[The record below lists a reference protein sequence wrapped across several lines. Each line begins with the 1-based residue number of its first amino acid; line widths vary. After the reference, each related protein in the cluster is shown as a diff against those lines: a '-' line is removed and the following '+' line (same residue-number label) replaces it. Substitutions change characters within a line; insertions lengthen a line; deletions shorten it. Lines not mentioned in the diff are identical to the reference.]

1 MATKVKLI
9 ETGAVTGNIIP
20 DGGIATAKLA
30 DDAVTTI
37 KISDGNITHEK
48 LHTSMDLTGKTVTV
62 ATAAGS
68 TNTTAAAST
77 AFVQQELTTLIG
89 GAPSTLDTLNELAA
103 AINDDASYASTL
115 TTALATKAPLASPT
129 FTGTPLL
136 SNRFKTQDGS
146 AQMNMGQWDGSNHRI
161 EADSNRPFKIY
172 SYNTSGGIAL
182 GISGNDKLTING
194 DGSGIDVTGTVTA
207 DGLDVD
213 TGDAGNGLNYGFD
226 VKNAASGSATS
237 YAMPAISWSNGG
249 LRWAS
254 VHGERNPVG
263 GYGGSFVVNTMNPA
277 GSAVKRLGIDL
288 NGDIS
293 FYEDTGTTPKF
304 FWDASAEDLQI
315 GGNLLNLSGVS
326 SGTTGARLSANGGGM
341 LRLASG
347 GVDALYVVDGG
358 NVGIGTD
365 NPTAKVQINNAAD
378 SRLIIFET
386 GTSPYTSTLELAS
399 QGLGTYGATVQYT
412 SSAERLTLEN
422 YGRTISAAS
431 YSGSIAF
438 KTKLN
443 NTTPTEVMFIHGF
456 TGNVGIGTSAPTNK
470 FGINRTSINTNERMI
485 NLYTGTTG
493 AGNYVS
499 IGAQYSETNALS
511 NSEIRFGNEVQSNA
525 PSFLAFATG
534 NTSTPTERMRIDS
547 GGDMIYGGA
556 TGVHEKY
563 FSGFTTGN
571 GTFSHDITH
580 TVDSGTGTV
589 LEIKA
594 AFTHHPSYDCILH
607 TWISRRDTT
616 VSHSELF
623 RRDTTLSGSWTV
635 SRVSATVTRVTKNA
649 GTYNGGGPYWIKA
662 IWRNY

>member
-1 MATKVKLI
+1 
-9 ETGAVTGNIIP
+9 
-20 DGGIATAKLA
+20 
-30 DDAVTTI
+30 
-37 KISDGNITHEK
+37 
-48 LHTSMDLTGKTVTV
+48 
-62 ATAAGS
+62 
-68 TNTTAAAST
+68 
-77 AFVQQELTTLIG
+77 
-89 GAPSTLDTLNELAA
+89 
-103 AINDDASYASTL
+103 
-115 TTALATKAPLASPT
+115 
-129 FTGTPLL
+129 
-136 SNRFKTQDGS
+136 
-146 AQMNMGQWDGSNHRI
+146 MNMGQWDGSNHRI

-456 TGNVGIGTSAPTNK
+456 TGNVGIGTSSPLSDLHVKATSVDSSNGLRLEYNTGTPYYSRIKQHGNDLHIMADTTNTGGTMRFYAATDNYVDTPIMNLNPAGVGIHQALDITYNDIGTAGSTTENYANSHSTK
-470 FGINRTSINTNERMI
+470 KYFFRITADGAWRKVLGSFNDTFGSFTATVSDTASGDVALYTYRITSPIYGVSSFSQTTYTEGGWNTGTFAFRIVAVGNSSYQLECQYQSYYSSANTGLCYMTINRS
-485 NLYTGTTG
+485 
-493 AGNYVS
+493 
-499 IGAQYSETNALS
+499 
-511 NSEIRFGNEVQSNA
+511 
-525 PSFLAFATG
+525 
-534 NTSTPTERMRIDS
+534 
-547 GGDMIYGGA
+547 
-556 TGVHEKY
+556 
-563 FSGFTTGN
+563 
-571 GTFSHDITH
+571 
-580 TVDSGTGTV
+580 
-589 LEIKA
+589 
-594 AFTHHPSYDCILH
+594 
-607 TWISRRDTT
+607 
-616 VSHSELF
+616 
-623 RRDTTLSGSWTV
+623 
-635 SRVSATVTRVTKNA
+635 
-649 GTYNGGGPYWIKA
+649 
-662 IWRNY
+662 